1 MGTFTHRIT
10 VTNPDTRASLTVD
23 ALVDTGATFTMLP
36 RAQLEALGLHPSRTV
51 WVTLADGRLEEI
63 LASRAEIAVGDRY
76 GISPCLF
83 GPEGSPAL
91 LGAVT
96 LEILLLAVDPVR
108 KTLAPTDAY
117 LV

>member
-1 MGTFTHRIT
+1 
-10 VTNPDTRASLTVD
+10 
-23 ALVDTGATFTMLP
+23 MLP
-36 RAQLEALGLHPSRTV
+36 GPQLEALGLRPARTV
-51 WVTLADGRLEEI
+51 RVTLADGRLEE
-63 LASRAEIAVGDRY
+63 LPAGRAEIMVGDRSE
-76 GISPCLF
+76 ISPCLF

-96 LEILLLAVDPVR
+96 LEILLLAVGPAR